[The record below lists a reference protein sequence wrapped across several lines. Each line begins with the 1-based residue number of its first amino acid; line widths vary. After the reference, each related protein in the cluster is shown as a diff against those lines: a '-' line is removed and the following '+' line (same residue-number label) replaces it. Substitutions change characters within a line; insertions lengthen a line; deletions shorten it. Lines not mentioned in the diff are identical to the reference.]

1 MTKQQAEKKTVK
13 FETEVSK
20 LLDIVANSLYT
31 EKEIFLRE
39 LISNSS
45 DACEKLRYV
54 SQTDSKAPKTN
65 KFQIR
70 IHLNEKNKTI
80 SIKDNGIGMDDKDMQ
95 SNLGT
100 IAKSGTEEFIKK
112 MGDKKGDINQIGKFG
127 VGFYSSFMVSD
138 QVVVRSKKYDS
149 SSGYLWTSDGKGTF
163 SIEETEYNE
172 IGTEITLSI
181 KKDEK
186 EFLSKYKIEEI
197 IKKYSD
203 FVPFPIFVTS
213 EEDKNDKKKDDKT
226 EEQVNSAEAIWLKDK
241 SKIKKDD
248 YKSFYNQVSNYY
260 DEPLTTIHFKAEG
273 VVNYTAL
280 LYLPKS
286 QPQDLY
292 HPDRKNK
299 LKLYVN
305 KVFISDKLD
314 ALIPAWL
321 RFVPGVVDTED
332 LSLNIS
338 REILQNNAVINKIS
352 NAITKRALKEI
363 LELKKKKPDEF
374 KDFWKNFGPVVKEGL
389 YEFNDFHDQIFE
401 FSTFNC
407 SEKEEMITLD
417 QYVTD
422 FSNDKKKIYY
432 ISGENKENL
441 INSPQMELF
450 KNKKINVLLITDPVD
465 EFWMPMKMKFKDYEF
480 TSITKGEV
488 DIEDKKE
495 SKKDKQEPKE
505 DKDFVGFLKDNL
517 KDKVKDV
524 KISKRLTTSASCLV
538 ADENDMDMHLKKLM
552 AANNQNISDEKRILE
567 ININHELVNKLKS
580 LDKNQK
586 DKFCEI
592 LYDHAKLMEGES
604 LDDPKKYTNLVSELF
619 YNRPKILPKIFKF
632 IWLLLF

>member
-352 NAITKRALKEI
+352 SAITKRVLKEI
-363 LELKKKKPDEF
+363 LELQKKKPYEF

-495 SKKDKQEPKE
+495 SKKDKKEPKE

-604 LDDPKKYTNLVSELF
+604 LDDPKKYTNLVSELVS
-619 YNRPKILPKIFKF
+619 L
-632 IWLLLF
+632 

>member
-138 QVVVRSKKYDS
+138 QVVVRSKKYNS
-149 SSGYLWTSDGKGTF
+149 SIGYLWTSDGKGTF

-172 IGTEITLSI
+172 NGTEITLSI

-213 EEDKNDKKKDDKT
+213 EEDKNDKKKDDKS

-352 NAITKRALKEI
+352 NAITKRILKEI

-495 SKKDKQEPKE
+495 SKKDKEEPKE

-517 KDKVKDV
+517 KDKVKNV

-604 LDDPKKYTNLVSELF
+604 LDDPKKYTNLVSELVS
-619 YNRPKILPKIFKF
+619 L
-632 IWLLLF
+632 

>member
-39 LISNSS
+39 LISNAS

-54 SQTDSKAPKTN
+54 SQSDSSIEKT
-65 KFQIR
+65 KQFEIR
-70 IHLNEKNKTI
+70 IHINEKNKTI
-80 SIKDNGIGMDDKDMQ
+80 TIKDNGIGMDESDMK

-100 IAKSGTEEFIKK
+100 IAKSGTEDFIKK
-112 MGDKKGDINQIGKFG
+112 MGDKKGDVNQIGKFG

-138 QVVVRSKKYDS
+138 QVVVRSKKYDCQD
-149 SSGYLWTSDGKGTF
+149 GFLWTSDGKGTF
-163 SIEETEYNE
+163 SIENTNYNTN
-172 IGTEITLSI
+172 GTEITLSI
-181 KKDEK
+181 KKEES
-186 EFLSKYKIEEI
+186 EFLSKHRIEEI

-203 FVPFPIFVTS
+203 FVPFPIFVS
-213 EEDKNDKKKDDKT
+213 LEEDKKEKKDEK
-226 EEQVNSAEAIWLKDK
+226 EIESQVNSAEAIWLKDK
-241 SKIKKDD
+241 TKIKEED
-248 YKSFYNQVSNYY
+248 YKNFFNQISNFY
-260 DEPLTTIHFKAEG
+260 DDPLKTIHFKAEG

-305 KVFISDKLD
+305 KVFISDKLES
-314 ALIPAWL
+314 LIPAWL
-321 RFVPGVVDTED
+321 RFIPGVVDTED

-352 NAITKRALKEI
+352 NAITKRILKEI
-363 LELKKKKPDEF
+363 SDLKKKNPEEF
-374 KDFWKNFGPVVKEGL
+374 ISFWKNFGPVIKEGL

-401 FSTFNC
+401 FTLFHC
-407 SEKEEMITLD
+407 SEKKEMISLD
-417 QYVTD
+417 DYILN
-422 FSNDKKKIYY
+422 FSNEKKKIYY

-465 EFWMPMKMKFKDYEF
+465 EFWMPMKMNFKEYEF
-480 TSITKGEV
+480 TSITKGEI
-488 DIEDKKE
+488 DIEEKSDKSQDKE
-495 SKKDKQEPKE
+495 EPKE
-505 DKDFVGFLKDNL
+505 NLDFVTYLKDLL

-524 KISKRLTTSASCLV
+524 KVSKRLTTSASCLV

-552 AANNQNISDEKRILE
+552 AANNQTISDEKRILE
-567 ININHELVNKLKS
+567 VNINHSLVSKVMSLEKS
-580 LDKNQK
+580 QK
-586 DKFCEI
+586 DKFGEI
-592 LYDHAKLMEGES
+592 LYDHAKLMEGEN
-604 LDDPKKYTNLVSELF
+604 LDDPKRYTNLIAELVSL
-619 YNRPKILPKIFKF
+619 
-632 IWLLLF
+632 

>member
-213 EEDKNDKKKDDKT
+213 EEDKNEKKKDDKT

-352 NAITKRALKEI
+352 NAITKRVLKEI

-480 TSITKGEV
+480 TSITKGEI

-495 SKKDKQEPKE
+495 SKKDKEEPKE

-538 ADENDMDMHLKKLM
+538 ADENDIDMHLKKLM

-604 LDDPKKYTNLVSELF
+604 LDDPKKYTNLVSELVS
-619 YNRPKILPKIFKF
+619 L
-632 IWLLLF
+632 

>member
-213 EEDKNDKKKDDKT
+213 EEDKNDKKKDDKS

-352 NAITKRALKEI
+352 NAITKRVLKEI
-363 LELKKKKPDEF
+363 LELKKKKPEEF

-480 TSITKGEV
+480 TSITKGEI

-495 SKKDKQEPKE
+495 SKKDKEEPKE

-604 LDDPKKYTNLVSELF
+604 LDDPKKYTNLVSELVS
-619 YNRPKILPKIFKF
+619 L
-632 IWLLLF
+632 

>member
-352 NAITKRALKEI
+352 NAITKRVLKEI

-480 TSITKGEV
+480 TSITKGEL

-567 ININHELVNKLKS
+567 ININHELVNKLKY

-604 LDDPKKYTNLVSELF
+604 LDDPKKYTNLVSELVS
-619 YNRPKILPKIFKF
+619 L
-632 IWLLLF
+632 

>member
-352 NAITKRALKEI
+352 NAITKRVLKEI

-422 FSNDKKKIYY
+422 FSNDKKKISY

-495 SKKDKQEPKE
+495 SKKDKEEPKE

-604 LDDPKKYTNLVSELF
+604 LDDPKKYTNLVSELVS
-619 YNRPKILPKIFKF
+619 L
-632 IWLLLF
+632 

>member
-352 NAITKRALKEI
+352 NAITKRVLKEI

-374 KDFWKNFGPVVKEGL
+374 KDFWRNFGPVVKEGL

-480 TSITKGEV
+480 TSITKGEI

-495 SKKDKQEPKE
+495 SKKDKEEPKE

-604 LDDPKKYTNLVSELF
+604 LDDPKKYTNLVSELVS
-619 YNRPKILPKIFKF
+619 L
-632 IWLLLF
+632 

>member
-352 NAITKRALKEI
+352 NAITKRVLKEI

-417 QYVTD
+417 HYVTD

-480 TSITKGEV
+480 TSITKGEL

-580 LDKNQK
+580 LNKNQK

-604 LDDPKKYTNLVSELF
+604 LDDPKKYTNLVSELVS
-619 YNRPKILPKIFKF
+619 L
-632 IWLLLF
+632 

>member
-1 MTKQQAEKKTVK
+1 MNKQQAEKKTVK

-39 LISNSS
+39 LVSNSS

-54 SQTDSKAPKTN
+54 SQTDSKAAKTN
-65 KFQIR
+65 KFEIK
-70 IHLNEKNKTI
+70 IHINEKNNTI
-80 SIKDNGIGMDDKDMQ
+80 SIKDNGIGMDEKDMQ

-100 IAKSGTEEFIKK
+100 IAKSGTEDFIKK

-149 SSGYLWTSDGKGTF
+149 SNSYLWTSDGKGTF

-181 KKDEK
+181 KKDEN

-213 EEDKNDKKKDDKT
+213 EDDKKEKKKDEKP
-226 EEQVNSAEAIWLKDK
+226 EEQVNSAEAIWLKEK

-248 YKSFYNQVSNYY
+248 YKSFYNQVSSYY

-280 LYLPKS
+280 LYLPKT

-352 NAITKRALKEI
+352 NAITKRVLKEI
-363 LELKKKKPDEF
+363 QELKKKKPNEF
-374 KDFWKNFGPVVKEGL
+374 QEFWKNFGPVIKEGL

-401 FSTFNC
+401 FSTFHC

-432 ISGENKENL
+432 ISGENKGNL
-441 INSPQMELF
+441 LNSPQMELF

-465 EFWMPMKMKFKDYEF
+465 EFWMPMKMKFKEYEF
-480 TSITKGEV
+480 ASITKGEV

-495 SKKDKQEPKE
+495 SKKEKEEPKE

-592 LYDHAKLMEGES
+592 LYDHAKLMEGEN
-604 LDDPKKYTNLVSELF
+604 LDDPKKYTNLVSELVS
-619 YNRPKILPKIFKF
+619 L
-632 IWLLLF
+632 

>member
-138 QVVVRSKKYDS
+138 QVIVRSKKYDS

-163 SIEETEYNE
+163 SIEETKYNE

-181 KKDEK
+181 KKDER

-213 EEDKNDKKKDDKT
+213 EEDKNDKKKDNKT

-352 NAITKRALKEI
+352 NAITKRVLKEI
-363 LELKKKKPDEF
+363 LELQKKKPDEF

-480 TSITKGEV
+480 TSITKGEI

-495 SKKDKQEPKE
+495 SKKDKEEPKE

-604 LDDPKKYTNLVSELF
+604 LDDPKKYTNLVSELVS
-619 YNRPKILPKIFKF
+619 L
-632 IWLLLF
+632 

>member
-314 ALIPAWL
+314 TLIPAWL

-352 NAITKRALKEI
+352 TAITKRVIKEI

-495 SKKDKQEPKE
+495 SKKDKEEPKE

-604 LDDPKKYTNLVSELF
+604 LDDPKKYTNLVSELVS
-619 YNRPKILPKIFKF
+619 L
-632 IWLLLF
+632 

>member
-39 LISNSS
+39 LISNAS

-54 SQTDSKAPKTN
+54 SQSDSSIEKT
-65 KFQIR
+65 KQFEIR
-70 IHLNEKNKTI
+70 IHINEKNKTI
-80 SIKDNGIGMDDKDMQ
+80 TIKDNGIGMDESDMK

-100 IAKSGTEEFIKK
+100 IAKSGTEDFIKK
-112 MGDKKGDINQIGKFG
+112 MGDKKGDVNQIGKFG

-138 QVVVRSKKYDS
+138 QVVVRSKKYDCQD
-149 SSGYLWTSDGKGTF
+149 GFLWTSDGKGTF
-163 SIEETEYNE
+163 SIENTNYNTN
-172 IGTEITLSI
+172 GTEITLSI
-181 KKDEK
+181 KKEEN
-186 EFLSKYKIEEI
+186 EFLTKHRIEEI

-203 FVPFPIFVTS
+203 FVPFPIFVS
-213 EEDKNDKKKDDKT
+213 LEEDKKEKKDEK
-226 EEQVNSAEAIWLKDK
+226 EIESQVNSAEAIWLKDK
-241 SKIKKDD
+241 TKIKEED
-248 YKSFYNQVSNYY
+248 YKNFFNQISNFY
-260 DEPLTTIHFKAEG
+260 DDPLKTIHFKAEG

-305 KVFISDKLD
+305 KVFISDKLES
-314 ALIPAWL
+314 LIPAWL
-321 RFVPGVVDTED
+321 RFIPGVVDTED

-352 NAITKRALKEI
+352 NAITKRILKEI
-363 LELKKKKPDEF
+363 SDLKKKNPEEF
-374 KDFWKNFGPVVKEGL
+374 ISFWKNFGPVIKEGL

-401 FSTFNC
+401 FTLFHC
-407 SEKEEMITLD
+407 SEKKEMISLD
-417 QYVTD
+417 DYILN
-422 FSNDKKKIYY
+422 FSNEKKKIYY

-465 EFWMPMKMKFKDYEF
+465 EFWMPMKMNFKEYEF
-480 TSITKGEV
+480 TSITKGEI
-488 DIEDKKE
+488 DIGEKSDKTQDKE
-495 SKKDKQEPKE
+495 EPKE
-505 DKDFVGFLKDNL
+505 NLDFITFLKDLL

-524 KISKRLTTSASCLV
+524 KVSKRLTTSASCLV

-567 ININHELVNKLKS
+567 VNINHSLVSKVMSLEKS
-580 LDKNQK
+580 QK
-586 DKFCEI
+586 DKFGEI
-592 LYDHAKLMEGES
+592 LYDHAKLMEGEN
-604 LDDPKKYTNLVSELF
+604 LDDPKRYTNLIAELVSL
-619 YNRPKILPKIFKF
+619 
-632 IWLLLF
+632 

>member
-70 IHLNEKNKTI
+70 IHINEKNKTI

-495 SKKDKQEPKE
+495 SKKDKEEPKE

-604 LDDPKKYTNLVSELF
+604 LDDPKKYTNLVSELVS
-619 YNRPKILPKIFKF
+619 L
-632 IWLLLF
+632 

>member
-138 QVVVRSKKYDS
+138 QVVVRSKKYNS

-260 DEPLTTIHFKAEG
+260 DEPLATIHFKAEG

-495 SKKDKQEPKE
+495 SKKDKEEPKE

-604 LDDPKKYTNLVSELF
+604 LDDPKKYTNLVSELVS
-619 YNRPKILPKIFKF
+619 L
-632 IWLLLF
+632 

>member
-163 SIEETEYNE
+163 SIEETEYHE
-172 IGTEITLSI
+172 IGTEIMLSI

-352 NAITKRALKEI
+352 NAITKRVLKEI

-495 SKKDKQEPKE
+495 SKKDKEEPKE

-586 DKFCEI
+586 DIFCEI

-604 LDDPKKYTNLVSELF
+604 LDDPKKYTNLVSELVS
-619 YNRPKILPKIFKF
+619 L
-632 IWLLLF
+632 

>member
-39 LISNSS
+39 LISNAS

-54 SQTDSKAPKTN
+54 SQSDSSIEKT
-65 KFQIR
+65 KQFEIR
-70 IHLNEKNKTI
+70 IHINEKNKTI
-80 SIKDNGIGMDDKDMQ
+80 TIKDNGIGMDESDMK

-100 IAKSGTEEFIKK
+100 IAKSGTEDFIKK
-112 MGDKKGDINQIGKFG
+112 MGDKKGDVNQIGKFG

-138 QVVVRSKKYDS
+138 QVVVRSKKYDCQD
-149 SSGYLWTSDGKGTF
+149 GFLWTSDGKGTF
-163 SIEETEYNE
+163 SIENTNYNTN
-172 IGTEITLSI
+172 GTEITLSI
-181 KKDEK
+181 KKEEN
-186 EFLSKYKIEEI
+186 EFLTKHRIEEI

-203 FVPFPIFVTS
+203 FVPFPIFVS
-213 EEDKNDKKKDDKT
+213 LEEDKKEKKDEK
-226 EEQVNSAEAIWLKDK
+226 EIESQVNSAEAIWLKDK
-241 SKIKKDD
+241 TKIKEED
-248 YKSFYNQVSNYY
+248 YKNFFNQISNFY
-260 DEPLTTIHFKAEG
+260 DDPLKTIHFKAEG

-305 KVFISDKLD
+305 KVFISDKLES
-314 ALIPAWL
+314 LIPAWL
-321 RFVPGVVDTED
+321 RFIPGVVDTED

-352 NAITKRALKEI
+352 NAITKRILKEI
-363 LELKKKKPDEF
+363 SDLKKKNPEEF
-374 KDFWKNFGPVVKEGL
+374 ISFWKNFGPVIKEGL

-401 FSTFNC
+401 FTLFHC
-407 SEKEEMITLD
+407 SEKKEMISLD
-417 QYVTD
+417 DYILN
-422 FSNDKKKIYY
+422 FSNEKKKIYY

-465 EFWMPMKMKFKDYEF
+465 EFWMPMKMNFKEYEF
-480 TSITKGEV
+480 TSITKGEI
-488 DIEDKKE
+488 DIEEKSDKSQDKE
-495 SKKDKQEPKE
+495 ELKE
-505 DKDFVGFLKDNL
+505 NLDFVTYLKDLL

-524 KISKRLTTSASCLV
+524 KVSKRLTTSASCLV

-552 AANNQNISDEKRILE
+552 AANNQTISDEKRILE
-567 ININHELVNKLKS
+567 VNINHSLVSKVMSLEKS
-580 LDKNQK
+580 QK
-586 DKFCEI
+586 DKFGEI
-592 LYDHAKLMEGES
+592 LYDHAKLMEGEN
-604 LDDPKKYTNLVSELF
+604 LDDPKRYTNLIAELVSL
-619 YNRPKILPKIFKF
+619 
-632 IWLLLF
+632 

>member
-1 MTKQQAEKKTVK
+1 MNKQQAEKKTVK

-39 LISNSS
+39 LVSNSS

-54 SQTDSKAPKTN
+54 SQTDSKAAKTN
-65 KFQIR
+65 KFEIK
-70 IHLNEKNKTI
+70 IHINEKNNTI
-80 SIKDNGIGMDDKDMQ
+80 SVKDNGIGMDEKDMQ

-100 IAKSGTEEFIKK
+100 IAKSGTEDFIKK

-149 SSGYLWTSDGKGTF
+149 SNSYLWTSDGKGTF

-181 KKDEK
+181 KKDEN

-213 EEDKNDKKKDDKT
+213 EDDKKEKKKDEKP
-226 EEQVNSAEAIWLKDK
+226 EEQVNSAEAIWLKEK

-248 YKSFYNQVSNYY
+248 YKSFYNQVSSYY

-280 LYLPKS
+280 LYLPKT

-352 NAITKRALKEI
+352 NAITKRVLKEI
-363 LELKKKKPDEF
+363 QELKKKKPNEF
-374 KDFWKNFGPVVKEGL
+374 QEFWKNFGPVIKEGL

-401 FSTFNC
+401 FSTFHC

-417 QYVTD
+417 QYITD

-432 ISGENKENL
+432 ISGENKGNL
-441 INSPQMELF
+441 LNSPQMELF

-465 EFWMPMKMKFKDYEF
+465 EFWMPMKMKFKEYEF

-488 DIEDKKE
+488 DIEDKKD
-495 SKKDKQEPKE
+495 SKKGKEEPKE

-592 LYDHAKLMEGES
+592 LYDHAKLMEGEN
-604 LDDPKKYTNLVSELF
+604 LDDPKKYTNLVSELVS
-619 YNRPKILPKIFKF
+619 L
-632 IWLLLF
+632 

>member
-352 NAITKRALKEI
+352 NAITKRVLKEI

-480 TSITKGEV
+480 TSITKGEL

-495 SKKDKQEPKE
+495 SKKDKEEPKE

-567 ININHELVNKLKS
+567 INIDHELVNKLKS

-604 LDDPKKYTNLVSELF
+604 LDDPKKYTNLVSELVS
-619 YNRPKILPKIFKF
+619 L
-632 IWLLLF
+632 

>member
-226 EEQVNSAEAIWLKDK
+226 EEQVNSAGAIWLKDK

-352 NAITKRALKEI
+352 NAITKRVLKEI

-495 SKKDKQEPKE
+495 SKKDKEEPKE

-604 LDDPKKYTNLVSELF
+604 LDDPKKYTNLVSELVS
-619 YNRPKILPKIFKF
+619 L
-632 IWLLLF
+632 

>member
-352 NAITKRALKEI
+352 NAITKRVLKEI

-480 TSITKGEV
+480 TSITKGEI

-495 SKKDKQEPKE
+495 SKKDKEEPKE

-592 LYDHAKLMEGES
+592 LYDNAKLMEGES
-604 LDDPKKYTNLVSELF
+604 LDDPKKYTNLVSELVS
-619 YNRPKILPKIFKF
+619 L
-632 IWLLLF
+632 

>member
-39 LISNSS
+39 LISNAS

-54 SQTDSKAPKTN
+54 SQSDSSIEKT
-65 KFQIR
+65 KQFEIR
-70 IHLNEKNKTI
+70 IHINEKNKTI
-80 SIKDNGIGMDDKDMQ
+80 TIKDNGIGMDESDMK

-100 IAKSGTEEFIKK
+100 IAKSGTEDFIKK
-112 MGDKKGDINQIGKFG
+112 MGDKKGDVNQIGKFG

-138 QVVVRSKKYDS
+138 QVVVRSKKYDCQD
-149 SSGYLWTSDGKGTF
+149 GFLWTSDGKGTF
-163 SIEETEYNE
+163 SIENTNYNTN
-172 IGTEITLSI
+172 GTEITLSI
-181 KKDEK
+181 KKEES
-186 EFLSKYKIEEI
+186 EFLTKHRIEEI

-203 FVPFPIFVTS
+203 FVPFPIFVS
-213 EEDKNDKKKDDKT
+213 LEEDKKEKKDEK
-226 EEQVNSAEAIWLKDK
+226 EIESQVNSAEAIWLKDK
-241 SKIKKDD
+241 TKIKEED
-248 YKSFYNQVSNYY
+248 YKNFYNQISNFY
-260 DEPLTTIHFKAEG
+260 DDPLRTIHFKAEG

-305 KVFISDKLD
+305 KVFISDKLES
-314 ALIPAWL
+314 LIPAWL
-321 RFVPGVVDTED
+321 RFIPGVVDTED

-352 NAITKRALKEI
+352 NAITKRILKEI
-363 LELKKKKPDEF
+363 SDLKKKNPEEF
-374 KDFWKNFGPVVKEGL
+374 ISFWKNFGPVIKEGL

-401 FSTFNC
+401 FTLFHC
-407 SEKEEMITLD
+407 SEKKEMISLD
-417 QYVTD
+417 DYILN
-422 FSNDKKKIYY
+422 FSNEKKKIYY

-465 EFWMPMKMKFKDYEF
+465 EFWMPMKMNFKEYEF
-480 TSITKGEV
+480 TSITKGEI
-488 DIEDKKE
+488 DIEEKSDKSQDKE
-495 SKKDKQEPKE
+495 EPKE
-505 DKDFVGFLKDNL
+505 NLDFVTYLKDLL

-524 KISKRLTTSASCLV
+524 KVSKRLTTSASCLV

-552 AANNQNISDEKRILE
+552 AANNQTISDEKRILE
-567 ININHELVNKLKS
+567 VNINHSLVSKVMSLEKS
-580 LDKNQK
+580 QK
-586 DKFCEI
+586 DKFGEI
-592 LYDHAKLMEGES
+592 LYDHAKLMEGEN
-604 LDDPKKYTNLVSELF
+604 LDDPKRYTNLIAELVSL
-619 YNRPKILPKIFKF
+619 
-632 IWLLLF
+632 

>member
-45 DACEKLRYV
+45 DACEKLRYI
-54 SQTDSKAPKTN
+54 SQTDSSVEKT
-65 KFQIR
+65 KQFEIR
-70 IHLNEKNKTI
+70 VHINEKNKTI
-80 SIKDNGIGMDDKDMQ
+80 TIKDNGIGMDEKDMQ

-100 IAKSGTEEFIKK
+100 IAKSGTEDFIKK

-138 QVVVRSKKYDS
+138 QVVVRSKKYNS
-149 SSGYLWTSDGKGTF
+149 QEAFLWTSDGKGTF
-163 SIEETEYNE
+163 SIEKTNYNNN
-172 IGTEITLSI
+172 GTEIVLSI
-181 KKDEK
+181 KKDES
-186 EFLSKYKIEEI
+186 EFLSKYRIEEI

-203 FVPFPIFVTS
+203 FVPFPIFVSS
-213 EEDKNDKKKDDKT
+213 EEDDKEKKDKK
-226 EEQVNSAEAIWLKDK
+226 EVESQINSAEAIWLKDK
-241 SKIKKDD
+241 SKIKEED
-248 YKSFYNQVSNYY
+248 YKNFFNQISNFY
-260 DEPLTTIHFKAEG
+260 DDPLKTIHFKAEG

-305 KVFISDKLD
+305 KVFISDKLES
-314 ALIPAWL
+314 LIPAWL
-321 RFVPGVVDTED
+321 RFIPGVVDTED

-352 NAITKRALKEI
+352 NAITKRILKEI
-363 LELKKKKPDEF
+363 SELKKKKPEEF
-374 KDFWKNFGPVVKEGL
+374 LSFWKNFGPVIKEGL

-401 FSTFNC
+401 FTLFHC
-407 SEKEEMITLD
+407 SEKNEMISLD
-417 QYVTD
+417 EYISD
-422 FSNDKKKIYY
+422 FSNEKKKIYY

-450 KNKKINVLLITDPVD
+450 KNKNINVLLITDPVD
-465 EFWMPMKMKFKDYEF
+465 EFWMPMKMKFKEYEF

-488 DIEDKKE
+488 DIEEKSDKSEDIK
-495 SKKDKQEPKE
+495 EPKE
-505 DKDFVGFLKDNL
+505 NLDFVAYLKDLL

-524 KISKRLTTSASCLV
+524 KVSKRLTTSASCLV

-567 ININHELVNKLKS
+567 ININHTLVSKVKS
-580 LDKNQK
+580 LEKSQK
-586 DKFCEI
+586 DKFSEI
-592 LYDHAKLMEGES
+592 LYDHAKLMEGEN
-604 LDDPKKYTNLVSELF
+604 LDDPKKYTNLIAELVSL
-619 YNRPKILPKIFKF
+619 
-632 IWLLLF
+632 

>member
-45 DACEKLRYV
+45 DACEKLRYI
-54 SQTDSKAPKTN
+54 SQTDSSVEKT
-65 KFQIR
+65 KQFEIR
-70 IHLNEKNKTI
+70 VHINEKNKTI
-80 SIKDNGIGMDDKDMQ
+80 TIKDNGIGMDEKDMQ

-100 IAKSGTEEFIKK
+100 IAKSGTEDFIKK

-138 QVVVRSKKYDS
+138 QVVVRSKKYNS
-149 SSGYLWTSDGKGTF
+149 QEGFLWTSDGKGTF
-163 SIEETEYNE
+163 SIEKTNYNNN
-172 IGTEITLSI
+172 GTEIVLSI
-181 KKDEK
+181 KKDES
-186 EFLSKYKIEEI
+186 EFLSKYRIEEI

-203 FVPFPIFVTS
+203 FVPFPIFVSS
-213 EEDKNDKKKDDKT
+213 EEDDKEKKDKK
-226 EEQVNSAEAIWLKDK
+226 EVESQINSAEAIWLKDK
-241 SKIKKDD
+241 SKIKEED
-248 YKSFYNQVSNYY
+248 YKNFFNQISNFY
-260 DEPLTTIHFKAEG
+260 DDPLKTIHFKAEG

-305 KVFISDKLD
+305 KVFISDKLES
-314 ALIPAWL
+314 LIPAWL
-321 RFVPGVVDTED
+321 RFIPGVVDTED

-352 NAITKRALKEI
+352 NAITKRILKEI
-363 LELKKKKPDEF
+363 SELKKKKPEEF
-374 KDFWKNFGPVVKEGL
+374 LSFWKNFGPVIKEGL

-401 FSTFNC
+401 FTLFHC
-407 SEKEEMITLD
+407 SEKNEMISLD
-417 QYVTD
+417 EYISY
-422 FSNDKKKIYY
+422 FSNEKKKIYY

-450 KNKKINVLLITDPVD
+450 KNKNINVLLITDPVD
-465 EFWMPMKMKFKDYEF
+465 EFWMPMKMKFKEYEF

-488 DIEDKKE
+488 DIEEKSDKSEDIK
-495 SKKDKQEPKE
+495 EPKE
-505 DKDFVGFLKDNL
+505 NLDFVAYLKDLL

-524 KISKRLTTSASCLV
+524 KVSKRLTTSASCLV

-567 ININHELVNKLKS
+567 ININHTLVSKVKS
-580 LDKNQK
+580 LEKSQK
-586 DKFCEI
+586 DKFSEI
-592 LYDHAKLMEGES
+592 LYDHAKLMEGEN
-604 LDDPKKYTNLVSELF
+604 LDDPKKYTNLIAELVSL
-619 YNRPKILPKIFKF
+619 
-632 IWLLLF
+632 

>member
-39 LISNSS
+39 LVSNSS

-163 SIEETEYNE
+163 SIEETQYNE

-352 NAITKRALKEI
+352 NAITKRVLKEI
-363 LELKKKKPDEF
+363 QELKKKKPGEF

-389 YEFNDFHDQIFE
+389 YEFNDFHDQIFD
-401 FSTFNC
+401 FSTFHC

-417 QYVTD
+417 QYITD

-432 ISGENKENL
+432 ISGENKDNL
-441 INSPQMELF
+441 LNSPQMELF

-480 TSITKGEV
+480 ASITKGEV

-495 SKKDKQEPKE
+495 SKKEKEEPKE
-505 DKDFVGFLKDNL
+505 DKDFVGFLKNNL

-592 LYDHAKLMEGES
+592 LYDHAKLMEGEN
-604 LDDPKKYTNLVSELF
+604 LDDPKKYTNLVSELVS
-619 YNRPKILPKIFKF
+619 L
-632 IWLLLF
+632 

>member
-213 EEDKNDKKKDDKT
+213 EEDKNDKKKDDKI

-352 NAITKRALKEI
+352 KALTKRVLKEI

-495 SKKDKQEPKE
+495 SKKEKEEPKE

-604 LDDPKKYTNLVSELF
+604 LDDPKKYTNLVSELVS
-619 YNRPKILPKIFKF
+619 L
-632 IWLLLF
+632 

>member
-138 QVVVRSKKYDS
+138 QVVVRSKKYNS
-149 SSGYLWTSDGKGTF
+149 SSGFLWTSDGKGTF

-213 EEDKNDKKKDDKT
+213 EEDKNDKKKDDKS

-352 NAITKRALKEI
+352 NAITKRVLKEI

-480 TSITKGEV
+480 TSITRGEV

-495 SKKDKQEPKE
+495 SKKDKKEPKE

-552 AANNQNISDEKRILE
+552 AANNQSISDEKRILE

-604 LDDPKKYTNLVSELF
+604 LDDPKKYTNLVSELVS
-619 YNRPKILPKIFKF
+619 L
-632 IWLLLF
+632 

>member
-45 DACEKLRYV
+45 DACEKLRYI
-54 SQTDSKAPKTN
+54 SQTDSSVEKT
-65 KFQIR
+65 KQFEIR
-70 IHLNEKNKTI
+70 VHINEKNKTI
-80 SIKDNGIGMDDKDMQ
+80 TIKDNGIGMDEKDMQ

-100 IAKSGTEEFIKK
+100 IAKSGTEDFIKK

-138 QVVVRSKKYDS
+138 QVVVRSKKYNS
-149 SSGYLWTSDGKGTF
+149 QEAFLWTSDGKGTF
-163 SIEETEYNE
+163 SIEKTNYNNN
-172 IGTEITLSI
+172 GTEIVLSI
-181 KKDEK
+181 KKDES
-186 EFLSKYKIEEI
+186 EFLSKYRIEEI

-203 FVPFPIFVTS
+203 FVPFPIFVSS
-213 EEDKNDKKKDDKT
+213 EEDDKEKKDKK
-226 EEQVNSAEAIWLKDK
+226 EVESQINSSEAIWLKDK
-241 SKIKKDD
+241 SKIKEED
-248 YKSFYNQVSNYY
+248 YKNFFNQISNFY
-260 DEPLTTIHFKAEG
+260 DDPLKTIHFKAEG

-305 KVFISDKLD
+305 KVFISDKLES
-314 ALIPAWL
+314 LIPAWL
-321 RFVPGVVDTED
+321 RFIPGVVDTED

-352 NAITKRALKEI
+352 NAITKRILKEI
-363 LELKKKKPDEF
+363 SELKKKKPEEF
-374 KDFWKNFGPVVKEGL
+374 LSFWKNFGPVIKEGL

-401 FSTFNC
+401 FTLFHC
-407 SEKEEMITLD
+407 SEKNEMISLD
-417 QYVTD
+417 EYISY
-422 FSNDKKKIYY
+422 FSNEKKKIYY

-450 KNKKINVLLITDPVD
+450 KNKNINVLLITDPVD
-465 EFWMPMKMKFKDYEF
+465 EFWMPMKMKFKEYEF

-488 DIEDKKE
+488 DIEEKSDKSEDIK
-495 SKKDKQEPKE
+495 EPKE
-505 DKDFVGFLKDNL
+505 NLDFVAYLKDLL

-524 KISKRLTTSASCLV
+524 KVSKRLTTSASCLV

-567 ININHELVNKLKS
+567 ININHTLVSKVKS
-580 LDKNQK
+580 LEKSQK
-586 DKFCEI
+586 DKFSEI
-592 LYDHAKLMEGES
+592 LYDHAKLMEGEN
-604 LDDPKKYTNLVSELF
+604 LDDPKKYTNLIAELVSL
-619 YNRPKILPKIFKF
+619 
-632 IWLLLF
+632 